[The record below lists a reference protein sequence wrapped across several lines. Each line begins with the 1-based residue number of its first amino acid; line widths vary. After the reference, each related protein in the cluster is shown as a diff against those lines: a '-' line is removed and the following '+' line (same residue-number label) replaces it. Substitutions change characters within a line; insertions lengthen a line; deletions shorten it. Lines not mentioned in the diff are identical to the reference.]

1 MSNVRG
7 FLDIAREEPG
17 YRNKAQR
24 VTDYNEVEKKLSHK
38 SLEKQAERCMDCGIP
53 FCHGCGCPLSNLIPE
68 WNELTSIGK
77 WDEAFQLLSA
87 TNNFPEFT
95 GRVCPALCEASCTIG
110 LDGEPV
116 SIRQIEKSLV
126 ENAYKT
132 GYLKPTPPKTRTDK
146 NVAIVGSGP
155 AGLALADCL
164 NKRGHTVTI
173 FEKNEQSG
181 GLLRYGIPDFKLD
194 KHIIDRRINLMTEE
208 GVIFK
213 NSIAVGKDI
222 YIEYLQKEFDA
233 VGLTMGAEVP
243 RDLPTPGRELKG
255 IHFAMDFL
263 TQQNRRVS
271 GESLNNEP
279 IIANGKDVIVIG
291 GGDTGSDCVG
301 TSIRQGAKSVTQI
314 EIMPKPPEDRSEFTP
329 WPEWPYSLRTS
340 SSHKEGC
347 KRMWDIKTS
356 NFVGVDGQIKSIN
369 CVQVEW
375 EIDKDG
381 RPASMKDVKNSE
393 FTMDADLV
401 LLAMGFTG
409 PKQGSETPTNTL
421 KLDPRGNIEVSKDG
435 MTSANGIFAAGD
447 AATGASLVVRAMNS
461 GRELADSINKFLE

>member
-1 MSNVRG
+1 MSNERG
-7 FLDIAREEPG
+7 FLDIDREEPG
-17 YRNKAQR
+17 YRNKGER
-24 VTDYNEVEKKLSHK
+24 VTDYNEVEKELSHK

-77 WDEAFQLLSA
+77 WNEAFQLLSA

-95 GRVCPALCEASCTIG
+95 GRVCPAPCEASCTIG
-110 LDGEPV
+110 LDSDPV

-126 ENAYKT
+126 ENAFKT
-132 GYLKPTPPKTRTDK
+132 GYLKPTPPKTRTGK
-146 NVAIVGSGP
+146 SVAIVGSGP

-164 NKRGHTVTI
+164 NKRGHKVTI
-173 FEKNEQSG
+173 FEKNNHPG

-194 KHIIDRRINLMTEE
+194 KHIIERRIDLMVAE
-208 GVIFK
+208 GVVFK
-213 NSIAVGKDI
+213 TSVAVGEDI

-233 VGLTMGAEVP
+233 IGLTMGAEVP

-263 TQQNRRVS
+263 AQQNRRVS
-271 GESLNNEP
+271 GESLNGKP
-279 IIANGKDVIVIG
+279 IIANGKNVIVIG

-347 KRMWDIKTS
+347 TRMWDIKTS
-356 NFVGVDGQIKSIN
+356 NFVGDDGQIKSIN
-369 CVQVEW
+369 CVEVQW
-375 EIDKDG
+375 KIDKDG

-393 FTMDADLV
+393 FSMDADLV

-409 PKQGSETPTNTL
+409 PQQGNETPINTL
-421 KLDPRGNIEVSKDG
+421 KLDPRGNIEVNKDG